1 MSRTERIRVLLS
13 SMCGSHFGW
22 ACTPLTLTA
31 ESISWAIGRI
41 FYPAWT
47 KNSSYYSCRPEPERI
62 ALLVSDCR
70 SGLRAG
76 VTHIFV
82 SGNRRSRKFQPWK
95 LLKSITALSNHS

>member
-1 MSRTERIRVLLS
+1 
-13 SMCGSHFGW
+13 
-22 ACTPLTLTA
+22 LTLTA

-70 SGLRAG
+70 SGAQGWSDAHICEREPPFKEVPAMEAAEIDYRA
-76 VTHIFV
+76 
-82 SGNRRSRKFQPWK
+82 
-95 LLKSITALSNHS
+95 LKSFLS